1 MGIFAKTREDVLLSL
16 PIDSIEVSPYQPRV
30 FFEESTLRS
39 LAESIRRS
47 GVLQPLTVEKKDGRY
62 RLIAGERRLRAAKMA
77 GLSRVPCLL
86 REETEEN
93 AALLALTENLQREDL
108 HYLEEAAAIGR
119 YIRNFSLTQEEAAAR
134 LGLSQSAVAN
144 KLRLLRLSREVQR
157 RLVDYS
163 LSERHARA
171 LLRLT
176 EEAERLS
183 AVDHIARHALTVAES
198 ERYIEALLARTQQTP
213 PRRRPTYLIRDV
225 RFFLN
230 SVEKGLRTM
239 QEAGLSADMERQDGE
254 NDILLTIRIQKSA
267 AKQ

>member
-1 MGIFAKTREDVLLSL
+1 MGIFAKKQDAVLLSL
-16 PIDSIEVSPYQPRV
+16 PLDSIEVSPYQPRV
-30 FFEESTLRS
+30 FFEESALSS

-47 GVLQPLTVEKKDGRY
+47 GILQPLTVEKQDGRY
-62 RLIAGERRLRAAKMA
+62 RLIAGERRLRAARLA
-77 GLSRVPCLL
+77 GLSAVPCLL
-86 REETEEN
+86 REETEED

-119 YIRNFSLTQEEAAAR
+119 YIRNFSLTQEEAATR
-134 LGLSQSAVAN
+134 LGLSQGAVAN

-157 RLVDYS
+157 RLLTYS

-176 EEAERLS
+176 DEEDRL
-183 AVDHIARHALTVAES
+183 AAADYMGEHALTVAES
-198 ERYIEALLARTQQTP
+198 ERYIESLLARRQQTP
-213 PRRRPTYLIRDV
+213 PHRRPTFLVRDV

-239 QEAGLSADMERQDGE
+239 QEAGVAADMERQDGE
-254 NDILLTIRIQKSA
+254 EDILLTIRIRKNS
-267 AKQ
+267 KKT